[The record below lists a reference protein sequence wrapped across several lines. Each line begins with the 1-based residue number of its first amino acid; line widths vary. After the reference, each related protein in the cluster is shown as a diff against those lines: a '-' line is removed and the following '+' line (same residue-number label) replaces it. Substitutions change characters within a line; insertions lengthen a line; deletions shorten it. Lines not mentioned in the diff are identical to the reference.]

1 MPSVSSFDE
10 VNACIQ
16 AGFSEKRLYSA
27 KSNNPINGVFNVFVL
42 ISVISA
48 QLVFFIIIR
57 VICAICVQN
66 KIFELFVIFDV
77 FGIQKIS
84 LCLVRRII
92 SRSAIIWFS
101 KFFFQEYQPA
111 VRQVLEYKEFG
122 LVSLLIKNKSFG
134 LQ

>member
-16 AGFSEKRLYSA
+16 AGFSEKRLYSERVN
-27 KSNNPINGVFNVFVL
+27 SINGVFNVFVL

-48 QLVFFIIIR
+48 QSVF
-57 VICAICVQN
+57 VNC
-66 KIFELFVIFDV
+66 
-77 FGIQKIS
+77 
-84 LCLVRRII
+84 
-92 SRSAIIWFS
+92 FS
-101 KFFFQEYQPA
+101 WFFFQEYQPD
-111 VRQVLEYKEFG
+111 VKQVLEYKEFG